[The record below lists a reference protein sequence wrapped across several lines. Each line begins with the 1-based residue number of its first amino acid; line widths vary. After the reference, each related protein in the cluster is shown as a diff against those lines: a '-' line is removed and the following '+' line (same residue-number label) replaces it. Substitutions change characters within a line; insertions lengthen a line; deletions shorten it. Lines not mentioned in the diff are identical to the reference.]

1 MFDSRIAQLALE
13 AEELREEHPGCG
25 VEKMYFTLK
34 PDFIGRDRFIDTM
47 MGLGFRVKRTKNY
60 KRTTVAGNRFY
71 PNLIKGLSVNG
82 PSQVWQS
89 DITYIPVGTKHFY
102 AVFIIDVYTK
112 KIVGYSLSDH
122 MRATANMSALKMAL
136 KNHRAPKIHHSDKGS
151 QYTYKA
157 YIELLHSLGAKISMG
172 EKAQDNAY
180 AERVNR
186 TIKEEYLKYWSP
198 KGLTSLRKMI
208 NKAVKNYNHIRAH
221 NHLGRMSPTAYEAM
235 VETIPKKQRKIITI
249 FNNDN

>member
-1 MFDSRIAQLALE
+1 MFDSRIAQLTLE

-157 YIELLHSLGAKISMG
+157 YIELLDSLGAKISMG